1 MEISRLEICV
11 TLQWFRSK
19 SKTCGVQR
27 QERFQKLVALAQ
39 PVNGTVGLRVPAG
52 TQPSEHDKKKASDKK
67 TLFTLHPT
75 KTLFLEMFLPW
86 LIRMGTPALTSRGFV
101 EEDFAKAVKL
111 ALKVKSEAQGTKMK
125 DFVLAMES
133 SSTIQ
138 SEIAKLRHEVEE
150 FAMQFPT
157 IGFEN

>member
-19 SKTCGVQR
+19 SKTCGGQR
-27 QERFQKLVALAQ
+27 QERFQKLVVLAQ

-52 TQPSEHDKKKASDKK
+52 TQPSEHDKK

-86 LIRMGTPALTSRGFV
+86 LIRMGTPALTSRCFV